1 MSAYTDLQSELNK
14 TLTTKNEIKSILQEN
29 GSDVNDETLFSEYPT
44 KIANLVQQGSFDMN
58 KIQYDTVNARNIEE
72 TNTLYQAETAGIV
85 QYSLSMSGAFNAY
98 IQCKANKGDATAI
111 SRQGGYIAGDA
122 SLNLTLF
129 IPKGCWY
136 SCNYTIQNI
145 GEDKQN
151 SLNEIV
157 LMRFIP
163 LKSE

>member
-14 TLTTKNEIKSILQEN
+14 ILTTKNEIKSILQEN
-29 GSDVNDETLFSEYPT
+29 GSDITNDTLFSEYPT
-44 KIANLVQQGSFDMN
+44 KISNLLQQGSFDMN

-98 IQCKANKGDATAI
+98 IQCKANKDDVIPI
-111 SRQGGYIAGDA
+111 SRQGGYVAGDA
-122 SLNLTLF
+122 SLNFTLF
-129 IPKGCWY
+129 IPKGYWY

-145 GEDKQN
+145 SEDKQN

-157 LMRFIP
+157 LMKFIP
-163 LKSE
+163 IKSE

>member
-29 GSDVNDETLFSEYPT
+29 GSDVDDETLFSEYPT

-85 QYSLSMSGAFNAY
+85 
-98 IQCKANKGDATAI
+98 
-111 SRQGGYIAGDA
+111 
-122 SLNLTLF
+122 
-129 IPKGCWY
+129 
-136 SCNYTIQNI
+136 
-145 GEDKQN
+145 
-151 SLNEIV
+151 
-157 LMRFIP
+157 
-163 LKSE
+163 